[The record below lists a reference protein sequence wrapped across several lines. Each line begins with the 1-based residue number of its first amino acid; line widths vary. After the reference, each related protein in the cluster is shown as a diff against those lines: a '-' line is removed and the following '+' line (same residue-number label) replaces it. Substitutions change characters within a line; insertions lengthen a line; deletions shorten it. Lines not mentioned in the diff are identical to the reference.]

1 MRCREVL
8 KMLNLSITVEIHTD
22 DDGNDFFVWDSSEE
36 IDGTEM
42 VEWLE
47 SFLDSVTE
55 TPVIYEPERIYLS

>member
-1 MRCREVL
+1 
-8 KMLNLSITVEIHTD
+8 MLINTITVEIHVD
-22 DDGNDFFVWDSSEE
+22 DDGNDFFIWDSADE

-55 TPVIYEPERIYLS
+55 PPVIFEPDRILRRVK